1 MTIASPAAS
10 TAEDVSQP
18 DWPRRQVGEQ
28 RQATPTFARNIWKS
42 RRLGI
47 DSLYQKPQYQPWKG
61 PSDEEKSGDPE
72 ADNQRGDGTRLNAS
86 RARLVKYS
94 SAADQFESMKDRTND
109 RRRIQGLCDFI
120 SWDR

>member
-1 MTIASPAAS
+1 MTIASSAAS
-10 TAEDVSQP
+10 TAEDVFQP

-28 RQATPTFARNIWKS
+28 HQTTPTIARYIWKS

-47 DSLYQKPQYQPWKG
+47 DSLYQKPQIQPWKG
-61 PSDEEKSGDPE
+61 PNYEEKSGDPE

-94 SAADQFESMKDRTND
+94 FAADQLESMEDRTNGR
-109 RRRIQGLCDFI
+109 RRRI
-120 SWDR
+120 